1 MPLQAVSAK
10 EIHRR
15 LELGEPD
22 DVVARAVGRKERV
35 IRYHRAWRC
44 QCAVERPAPV
54 VDSPPAAPVE
64 AAAVAPAPVGV
75 GDPDA
80 VATAAYLAG
89 LSPLA
94 IAAALGIDAYSLD
107 VDSPDFGLTGAGIS
121 RRRLERLAARADALE
136 RMRRYRPAQWA
147 VWVAQQ
153 DDAERKA
160 ALDSR
165 LPRETWTAFWADVVS
180 HQENILIDGDFSVWM
195 GWVKELVENRHTQMP
210 KE

>member
-1 MPLQAVSAK
+1 MPLQAVSAA

-15 LELGEPD
+15 IADGQPD
-22 DVVARAVGRKERV
+22 DSVARAVGRKERV

-44 QCAVERPAPV
+44 QCAVDRPAPV

-80 VATAAYLAG
+80 VATAAYVAG

-94 IAAALGIDAYSLD
+94 IAAALGIDAYFLD
-107 VDSPDFGLTGAGIS
+107 VDSTDFGLTGAGIS
-121 RRRLERLAARADALE
+121 RRRLERLAAKADALE

-160 ALDSR
+160 TLDSR
-165 LPRETWTAFWADVVS
+165 LPREIWTAFWVDVVS
-180 HQENILIDGDFSVWM
+180 HQANILIDSDFRAWM
-195 GWVKELVENRHTQMP
+195 EWVSELVENRHTQIP